1 MEKVH
6 GGDIAEGEGITSE
19 TGVYGTLL
27 VYIRIPREDTMGI
40 SVSGVPLHA
49 HERTGGKVLVIPTI
63 FLAMKRDDNSGLKSY
78 GVYFAIE
85 DRYINVGVEVVGDGV
100 FQDNEVTR

>member
-1 MEKVH
+1 METVH
-6 GGDIAEGEGITSE
+6 AGDITEREGITSE
-19 TGVYGTLL
+19 TGVFGTYL
-27 VYIRIPREDTMGI
+27 VYIFCPREDTMGI

-85 DRYINVGVEVVGDGV
+85 NRCIDVGVEVVGDGV
-100 FQDNEVTR
+100 SQGN